1 MSEQPAADAGKETRL
16 QRIFEDTKR
25 RRGVPSSGY
34 LGDPNVLDRVRDL
47 EKLGNPQPQQM
58 ATIASARGEDIE
70 RLALLDGL
78 TELYNYRTFL
88 KELKAEL
95 GRAARYKHGVALCLL
110 SIDDFDAVTDQ
121 YGHLTGDAVLKVVA
135 NVLRGA
141 VREVDIP
148 AKYGVHQFCVVLP
161 QTHAAG
167 ASLLAER
174 IRQRIGNQAITHNWQ
189 SFSVTASLGVAAF
202 PTHATEYD
210 HLIGRA
216 TEALDF
222 AWARGGDRV
231 FSV

>member
-1 MSEQPAADAGKETRL
+1 MSEQPVAEPEKENRL
-16 QRIFEDTKR
+16 QRIFADSKR
-25 RRGVPSSGY
+25 RRGIPTDGY
-34 LGDPNVLDRVRDL
+34 LGEQSILNRVRDI
-47 EKLGNPQPQQM
+47 EKLGNPQQQA
-58 ATIASARGEDIE
+58 ATMSSARGEDIE

-95 GRAARYKHGVALCLL
+95 GRAARYKHAVSLCML
-110 SIDDFDAVTDQ
+110 SIDDFDAVTQQ
-121 YGHLTGDAVLKVVA
+121 YGHLTGEAVLKVVA

-141 VREVDIP
+141 VREIDIP
-148 AKYGVHQFCVVLP
+148 AKYTEHEFCIVLP

-174 IRQRIGNQAITHNWQ
+174 IRQRVGNQAITHNWQ

-202 PTHATEYD
+202 PTHAEEYD

-216 TEALDF
+216 SEALEF
-222 AWARGGDRV
+222 AIARGGDRV

>member
-1 MSEQPAADAGKETRL
+1 MSEQPIAGTEKENRL
-16 QRIFEDTKR
+16 QRIFADSKKR
-25 RRGVPSSGY
+25 RGIATTGY
-34 LGDPNVLDRVRDL
+34 LGEPSILNRVRDI
-47 EKLGNPQPQQM
+47 EKVGNPQQQT
-58 ATIASARGEDIE
+58 ATISSARGEDIE

-95 GRAARYKHGVALCLL
+95 GRSARYKHAMSLILL
-110 SIDDFDAVTDQ
+110 SIDDFDAVTQQ
-121 YGHLTGDAVLKVVA
+121 YGHLTGDAVMKVVA
-135 NVLRGA
+135 NVMRGA

-148 AKYGVHQFCVVLP
+148 AKYADNQFCVVLP

-167 ASLLAER
+167 AALLAER

-202 PTHATEYD
+202 PTHAEEYD
-210 HLIGRA
+210 HLIARA
-216 TEALDF
+216 SEALEY
-222 AWARGGDRV
+222 AIARGGDRV

>member
-1 MSEQPAADAGKETRL
+1 MSEQPIAGTEKENRL
-16 QRIFEDTKR
+16 QRIFADSKKR
-25 RRGVPSSGY
+25 RGIAATGY
-34 LGDPNVLDRVRDL
+34 LGEPAILNRVRDI
-47 EKLGNPQPQQM
+47 EKVGNPQQQT
-58 ATIASARGEDIE
+58 ATISSARGEDIE

-95 GRAARYKHGVALCLL
+95 GRSARYKHAMSLILL
-110 SIDDFDAVTDQ
+110 SIDDFDAVTQQ
-121 YGHLTGDAVLKVVA
+121 YGHLTGDAVMKVVA
-135 NVLRGA
+135 NVMRGA

-148 AKYGVHQFCVVLP
+148 AKYADNQFCVVLP

-167 ASLLAER
+167 AALLAER

-202 PTHATEYD
+202 PAHAEEYD
-210 HLIGRA
+210 HLIARA
-216 TEALDF
+216 SEALEY
-222 AWARGGDRV
+222 AIARGGDRV